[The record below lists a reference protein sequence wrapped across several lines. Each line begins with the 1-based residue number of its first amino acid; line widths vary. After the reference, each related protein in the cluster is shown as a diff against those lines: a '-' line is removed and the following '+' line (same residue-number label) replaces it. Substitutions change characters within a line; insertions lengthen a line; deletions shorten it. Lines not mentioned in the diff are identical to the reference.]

1 MSNVSD
7 TSVEAYAKYCA
18 ANKVSPAQQTVL
30 YVLAYYG
37 PQTRQDIA
45 RLSGLSLSSVCGRVR
60 ELVLEG
66 AICNH
71 ERVQDV
77 LTGCGQW
84 KLKIKEDSD
93 VQKS

>member
-1 MSNVSD
+1 MSNVAD

-18 ANKVSPAQQTVL
+18 ANKVIPAQRTVL

-60 ELVLEG
+60 ELVLAG

-71 ERVQDV
+71 TRVPDV
-77 LTGCGQW
+77 LTNCSQW
-84 KLKIKEDSD
+84 QLKIKEDRN
-93 VQKS
+93 VQES